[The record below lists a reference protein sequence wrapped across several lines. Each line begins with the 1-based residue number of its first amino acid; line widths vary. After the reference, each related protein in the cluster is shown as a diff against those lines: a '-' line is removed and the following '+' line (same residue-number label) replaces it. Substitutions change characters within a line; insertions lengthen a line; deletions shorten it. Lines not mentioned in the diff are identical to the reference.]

1 MNQLS
6 HEPPLL
12 LLSMRGKP
20 LKEIELQ
27 DYKDLVALYQDLHTK
42 ESPYLLEVQE
52 IIRAVYPRFEE
63 ALKVG

>member
-1 MNQLS
+1 MNQSS

-27 DYKDLVALYQDLHTK
+27 DYKDLVALYQDLYAK
-42 ESPYLLEVQE
+42 GSPYAREVQE
-52 IIRAVYPRFEE
+52 IIRAVYPRFEDV
-63 ALKVG
+63 LKVG